1 MGALGFFLCGACF
14 LYVIGFSFGVVL
26 FKGRS
31 YCTYAPFLLYL
42 HAVLIALARLMCGAL
57 PP

>member
-1 MGALGFFLCGACF
+1 MGALGFFLCGVCF

-42 HAVLIALARLMCGAL
+42 RGVCVGHCRRK
-57 PP
+57 